1 MGRFT
6 FPLFLIALGV
16 AALLFAG
23 LNYESITL
31 EFAFARVQTSA
42 GLALVVAL
50 VLGLFIGIVVRGAW
64 VAELLSERGR
74 LRRALRAAEAKARN
88 AALEQNP
95 PPVAAKDAD

>member
-23 LNYESITL
+23 LNYEQVTI
-31 EFAFARVQTSA
+31 EFAFAKVQATV

-50 VLGLFIGIVVRGAW
+50 VLGLLIGILVRGAW

-95 PPVAAKDAD
+95 VPPATKDAG